1 MGMRSGMI
9 RRAIVVLGLLTPAI
23 ASGIATA
30 ADQSRY
36 VSVTIRGKLTDPETG
51 QAMAGAA
58 VRFVST
64 EEEGR
69 KHLAITDQEGKFWVS
84 GLTYGDYAVEIETA
98 TGERIHGINALPVS
112 AEAPIEVLL
121 KISDRIRST
130 TSVENR
136 PERFVAV
143 VEAPERIN
151 WRRFWREF
159 ATFFGVAAGV
169 GAGVL

>member
-1 MGMRSGMI
+1 MGTRSGAI
-9 RRAIVVLGLLTPAI
+9 TRAIVILGLLAPAV
-23 ASGIATA
+23 ASSIVTA
-30 ADQSRY
+30 ADESRY

-64 EEEGR
+64 AEEGR
-69 KHLAITDQEGKFWVS
+69 KHLAITDQEGQFFVS

-98 TGERIHGINALPVS
+98 TGERIHGINAFPVS
-112 AEAPIEVLL
+112 ADAPIEVLL
-121 KISDRIRST
+121 KISKRVRST

-143 VEAPERIN
+143 IEAPERIN
-151 WRRFWREF
+151 WRRFWKEF

-169 GAGVL
+169 GAGAL